1 MDDFDQNDL
10 ETFEEYLFSKSF
22 LEHDDDIDISDI
34 RQLSSITQ
42 ELINNMDMEAAY
54 E

>member
-1 MDDFDQNDL
+1 MDDFNQNDL

-22 LEHDDDIDISDI
+22 LEQDDDIDISNI

-42 ELINNMDMEAAY
+42 DLLTNLRWR
-54 E
+54 